1 MRLSTKNG
9 LLAGV
14 LLCVMLLMAATGYWS
29 GSRLSSI
36 LAYITGPAWDTAD
49 GAMETTIGIQ
59 GEMGWM
65 QSRLLGVPVTDAQL
79 ATATQMTDEAFARLL
94 AAQIM
99 DKNASDKV
107 AIELKLYRAAFAKLR
122 AEYDKMQALQ
132 QKLQANV
139 EPMMRLGAAMEE
151 LGDQQFEALEAQA
164 SISVASFKNRWSAA
178 DGGMESLIGFYS
190 QLYYLEQLIHGADF
204 TPLPDKIN
212 QALGIQQAAVKAMV
226 ESGVFDSPIKDF
238 GKEPAAKAYA
248 DYFAQHQS
256 LMTQTVTSALAFR
269 QQFKQCEEASGVL
282 LASLGAFEEL
292 GDSAVE
298 GQTANVATIIKF
310 AQYATIFMLLLVT
323 VTVAG
328 NYFML
333 KIWVLFPLDL
343 LQTRI
348 NDLVRGEGDL
358 TARIDHLRQD
368 ELGDLGR
375 SINQL
380 MVLLHALVV
389 KINDKGRAI
398 EAKIAFNKSVAV
410 STFNHTKNVAENAQN
425 LAAASGQV
433 FVAAGAIASA
443 CTSASVSVSQ
453 ARSNTSSSRDTT
465 RNTAMGMD
473 RVCRLV
479 NELSARITQ
488 LRDSAETIGKIVSV
502 IGGISDQTNLLALN
516 AAIEAARAGEQ
527 GRGFAVV
534 ADEVRTLALRT
545 SQSTVEITEV
555 IRAIQDMSQSAFE
568 LINTC
573 THEVNSKAQDSQSV
587 CSSLEQLAHVVD
599 DLSGMIEQ
607 AASAAEE
614 QAAVT
619 KDMSQR
625 VQVIANDAAGV
636 DMEARASM
644 SCADELNQLARQLN
658 QELARFRV

>member
-14 LLCVMLLMAATGYWS
+14 LLCVMLSMAATGYWS

-65 QSRLLGVPVTDAQL
+65 QSRLLGMPVTDAQL
-79 ATATQMTDEAFARLL
+79 HAATEMTDTAFARLL
-94 AAQIM
+94 AVRIM
-99 DKNASDKV
+99 DKNTSDKV
-107 AIELKLYRAAFAKLR
+107 AIELRIYRAAFGKLR
-122 AEYDKMQALQ
+122 TYYDALQ
-132 QKLQANV
+132 VSQRNLRDNL

-151 LGDQQFEALEAQA
+151 IGDEQFASLDAEQ
-164 SISVASFKNRWSAA
+164 SISVASVKKRWDAA
-178 DGGMESLIGFYS
+178 DGGMESLIGFYT
-190 QLYYLEQLIHGADF
+190 QLYYLEQLTHAADYKE
-204 TPLPDKIN
+204 LPDKIS
-212 QALGIQQAAVKAMV
+212 QALSFQQTAVTAMV
-226 ESGVFDSPIKDF
+226 ESGVFDSVIEGF
-238 GKEPAAKAYA
+238 GSESAAQRYA
-248 DYFAQHQS
+248 ELFAKHQALLS
-256 LMTQTVTSALAFR
+256 QTVASVIAFR
-269 QQFKQCEEASGVL
+269 QQFKQCEEATGVL
-282 LASLGAFEEL
+282 LASLGDFEEV

-298 GQTANVATIIKF
+298 GQIATVAQVIKL
-310 AQYATIFMLLLVT
+310 AQYSTIFILTLAM

-333 KIWVLFPLDL
+333 RLWVLVPLHNL
-343 LQTRI
+343 HMRI
-348 NDLVRGEGDL
+348 TDLVRGEGDL
-358 TARIDHLRQD
+358 TARIDHLHQD

-380 MVLLHALVV
+380 MALLHTLVV
-389 KINDKGRAI
+389 KINEKGQAFI
-398 EAKIAFNKSVAV
+398 EKIAFNKSVAI
-410 STFNHTKNVAENAQN
+410 STFDHTKNVADNAQN

-443 CTSASVSVSQ
+443 CASASSSVSQ
-453 ARSNTSSSRDTT
+453 ARSNTSSSRDNT
-465 RNTAMGMD
+465 RNTAMGMEK
-473 RVCRLV
+473 VCRLV
-479 NELSARITQ
+479 NELSERITQ
-488 LRDSAETIGKIVSV
+488 LRDSAETIGEIVSV
-502 IGGISDQTNLLALN
+502 IGGISEQTNLLALN

-534 ADEVRTLALRT
+534 ADEVRTLASRT

-555 IRAIQDMSQSAFE
+555 IRAIQDMSQSAFQ

-573 THEVNSKAQDSQSV
+573 TQEVNNKAEDSQTV
-587 CSSLEQLAHVVD
+587 CNSLEQLVQVVD
-599 DLSGMIEQ
+599 DLSSMVEQ

-636 DMEARASM
+636 DSEARASM
-644 SCADELNQLARQLN
+644 SCADELTQLARQLN
-658 QELARFRV
+658 QELSRFKV

>member
-14 LLCVMLLMAATGYWS
+14 LLFVMLLMAATGYWS

-65 QSRLLGVPVTDAQL
+65 QSRLLGMPVTDAQL
-79 ATATQMTDEAFARLL
+79 ASANAMTDEAFARLL
-94 AAQIM
+94 AANIM
-99 DKNASDKV
+99 DKNTSDKV
-107 AIELKLYRAAFAKLR
+107 ALELRIYRAAFAQLREHYDGMQGLQRKLR
-122 AEYDKMQALQ
+122 DNLD
-132 QKLQANV
+132 
-139 EPMMRLGAAMEE
+139 PMMRLGAAMEE
-151 LGDQQFEALEAQA
+151 LGDQQFDSLDAQA
-164 SISVASFKNRWSAA
+164 SISVASFKQRWTAA
-178 DGGMESLIGFYS
+178 DGGMESLIGFYT
-190 QLYYLEQLIHGADF
+190 QLYYLEQLTHGPDHAR
-204 TPLPDKIN
+204 LPEVIN
-212 QALGIQQAAVKAMV
+212 QALVFQQAAVTAMA
-226 ESGVFDSPIKDF
+226 ESGVFDSPIKNF
-238 GKEPAAKAYA
+238 GKEPAAKLYA
-248 DYFAQHQS
+248 EYFAQHQT
-256 LMTQTVTSALAFR
+256 LMTQTVASVLAFR
-269 QQFKQCEEASGVL
+269 QKFKQCEQASGVL
-282 LASLGAFEEL
+282 LQSLSAFEEM

-298 GQTANVATIIKF
+298 GQTANVAMIIKF
-310 AQYATIFMLLLVT
+310 AQYSTIFMLLLVS

-333 KIWVLFPLDL
+333 KLWVLLPLQNL
-343 LQTRI
+343 HARI

-358 TARIDHLRQD
+358 TARIDHLHED

-380 MVLLHALVV
+380 MALLHALVV
-389 KINDKGRAI
+389 KINEKGQAI
-398 EAKIAFNKSVAV
+398 VEKIAFNKSVAV

-443 CTSASVSVSQ
+443 CASASASVSQ
-453 ARSNTSSSRDTT
+453 ARANTASSRDTT
-465 RNTAMGMD
+465 RDTAMGMD
-473 RVCRLV
+473 KVCRLV
-479 NELSARITQ
+479 NDLSSRITQ
-488 LRDSAETIGKIVSV
+488 LRDSAETIGEIVSV

-534 ADEVRTLALRT
+534 ADEVRTLASRT

-555 IRAIQDMSQSAFE
+555 IRAIQGMSQSAFE

-573 THEVNSKAQDSQSV
+573 TQEVNSKAQDSQGV
-587 CSSLEQLAHVVD
+587 CISLEQLSHVVD

-619 KDMSQR
+619 KDMSLR
-625 VQVIANDAAGV
+625 VQVIANDAEGV
-636 DMEARASM
+636 DSEARASM

-658 QELARFRV
+658 QELSRFRV